1 MKLLPKKSNTPKT
14 KNSFPQHT
22 TNSSQVGRQL
32 VFPNQPTSLTN
43 VQIKSGVVPSGFL
56 PNPLNKRK
64 KPKA

>member
-1 MKLLPKKSNTPKT
+1 MKLLPKKSKT
-14 KNSFPQHT
+14 KNKNNLPQHT
-22 TNSSQVGRQL
+22 TNSSQVGRRL